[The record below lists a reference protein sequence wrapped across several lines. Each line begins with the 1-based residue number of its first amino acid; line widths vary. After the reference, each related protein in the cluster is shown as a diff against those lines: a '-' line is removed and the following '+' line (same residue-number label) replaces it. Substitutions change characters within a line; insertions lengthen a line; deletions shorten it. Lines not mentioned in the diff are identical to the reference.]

1 MVMKE
6 NNSARVLIV
15 EDEAHI
21 RSGLRDVLVKNGY
34 RVEEAESGEEALP
47 WLRLHRFEAA
57 IVDIRLP
64 GMSGIDLLRSVR
76 SLRADLSVIIL
87 TGHGT
92 LDSAIAAVRAGAY
105 DYLLKPA
112 LPKDILL
119 VVSQAVTVCQRKR
132 EEARTLE
139 VIRESLRR
147 LEDLDENGEVPL
159 PQSLGSRNL
168 HLGRIFI
175 DLTAHEV
182 IKDHQPVYLT
192 PSEFNLLVTLA
203 SRIGEAVEYAQLVE
217 MVLGYQAEL
226 WEAKELIKRHVFT
239 LRQKIEDDPA
249 SPDFIL
255 NVRGVGYRL
264 VPA

>member
-1 MVMKE
+1 MKE
-6 NNSARVLIV
+6 SISARILIV
-15 EDEAHI
+15 EDETHI

-34 RVEEAESGEEALP
+34 QVDETGSGEEALT
-47 WLRLHRFEAA
+47 RLHVHRYEAA
-57 IVDIRLP
+57 IVDIRMP
-64 GMSGIDLLRSVR
+64 GMSGIDLLKTIRSR
-76 SLRADLSVIIL
+76 WADLSVIIL

-112 LPKDILL
+112 LPEEILDI
-119 VVSQAVTVCQRKR
+119 VSQAVFVCRRKR
-132 EEARTLE
+132 EEARMLDL
-139 VIRESLRR
+139 IRESLQR
-147 LEDLDENGEVPL
+147 LEDLDENGEVHL
-159 PQSLGSRNL
+159 PPSPGSRNL
-168 HLGRIFI
+168 QLGRLFI

-182 IKDHQPVYLT
+182 IKDDQPLHLT

-203 SRIGEAVEYAQLVE
+203 SRLGEAVEYERLVKY
-217 MVLGYQAEL
+217 VLGYQAEL

-239 LRQKIEDDPA
+239 LRRKIEDDPA

-264 VPA
+264 VPV

>member
-1 MVMKE
+1 MKE

-15 EDEAHI
+15 EDEDHI

-34 RVEEAESGEEALP
+34 QVDEAESGEEALP
-47 WLRLHRFEAA
+47 RLQVHRFEAA
-57 IVDIRLP
+57 IVDIRMR
-64 GMSGIDLLRSVR
+64 GMSGIELLKTIRSR
-76 SLRADLSVIIL
+76 WADLPVIIL

-112 LPKDILL
+112 LPQDILNI
-119 VVSQAVTVCQRKR
+119 VSQAVLVGQRKR
-132 EEARTLE
+132 EEARMLQ
-139 VIRESLRR
+139 VIRESLQR

-159 PQSLGSRNL
+159 SRSPGSRDL
-168 HLGRIFI
+168 QVGRLYI
-175 DLTAHEV
+175 DLTAYEV
-182 IKDHQPVYLT
+182 SKDGNPAHLT
-192 PSEFNLLVTLA
+192 PSEFNLLVALA
-203 SRIGEAVEYAQLVE
+203 SRVGEAVEYAQLVK

-249 SPDFIL
+249 SPKFLL

>member
-1 MVMKE
+1 MTE
-6 NNSARVLIV
+6 SISARVLIV
-15 EDEAHI
+15 EDEANI

-34 RVEEAESGEEALP
+34 QVDEAESGEEALP
-47 WLRLHRFEAA
+47 LLQVHRFEAA
-57 IVDIRLP
+57 IVDIRMP
-64 GMSGIDLLRSVR
+64 GMSGIELLKAIRAR
-76 SLRADLSVIIL
+76 WADLSVIIL

-105 DYLLKPA
+105 DYLIKPA
-112 LPKDILL
+112 LPQDILNI
-119 VVSQAVTVCQRKR
+119 VSQAVFVCQRKR
-132 EEARTLE
+132 EQARMLD
-139 VIRESLRR
+139 VIREGLQR
-147 LEDLDENGEVPL
+147 LDDLDENGEVPP
-159 PQSLGSRNL
+159 PQTPGSRNL
-168 HLGRIFI
+168 QLGRLFI
-175 DLTAHEV
+175 DLSAYEV
-182 IKDHQPVYLT
+182 IKDDQPIHLT
-192 PSEFNLLVTLA
+192 PTEFNLLVTLA
-203 SRIGEAVEYAQLVE
+203 SRLGETVAYGQLVK

>member
-1 MVMKE
+1 MKE

-15 EDEAHI
+15 EDEDHI

-34 RVEEAESGEEALP
+34 QVDEAESGEEALP
-47 WLRLHRFEAA
+47 RLQVHRFEAA
-57 IVDIRLP
+57 VLDIRMR
-64 GMSGIDLLRSVR
+64 GMSGIELLKAIRSR
-76 SLRADLSVIIL
+76 WADLPVIIL

-112 LPKDILL
+112 LPLDILNI
-119 VVSQAVTVCQRKR
+119 VSQAVLVGQRKR
-132 EEARTLE
+132 EEARMLQ
-139 VIRESLRR
+139 VIRESLQR
-147 LEDLDENGEVPL
+147 LEDLDENGEVAL
-159 PQSLGSRNL
+159 PRSPGSRDL
-168 HLGRIFI
+168 QVGRLYI
-175 DLTAHEV
+175 DLTAYEV
-182 IKDHQPVYLT
+182 SKDGNPAHLT
-192 PSEFNLLVTLA
+192 PSEFNLLVALA
-203 SRIGEAVEYAQLVE
+203 SRVGEAVEYAQLVK

-249 SPDFIL
+249 SPNFLL